1 MRCSSCTYD
10 KQPFLPALLTL
21 HASPRS
27 GQPARQMAFD
37 RLDSNGDGYLSLD
50 ELMVQLPANDG
61 SSDAGGL
68 LTGCVDEAVELAGAL
83 GLPTSCLARR
93 RLHPVCAVYLSQS
106 SNPLSCRRAHAGG
119 AAHAA

>member
-1 MRCSSCTYD
+1 M
-10 KQPFLPALLTL
+10 PPLAP
-21 HASPRS
+21 

-68 LTGCVDEAVELAGAL
+68 LTCGVDEAFELAGAL
-83 GLPTSCLARR
+83 GLPTSCLACW
-93 RLHPVCAVYLSQS
+93 RLQPACAPLTKLQPTLLPQS
-106 SNPLSCRRAHAGG
+106 AC
-119 AAHAA
+119 